1 MKMSIRKNKSVYKF
15 EKVLKKI
22 FLFLTNSYSI
32 IQMNNG
38 R

>member
-1 MKMSIRKNKSVYKF
+1 MKMSICKNKTVYKF
-15 EKVLKKI
+15 EKVIKKI
-22 FLFLTNSYSI
+22 FLFLTNSNSI